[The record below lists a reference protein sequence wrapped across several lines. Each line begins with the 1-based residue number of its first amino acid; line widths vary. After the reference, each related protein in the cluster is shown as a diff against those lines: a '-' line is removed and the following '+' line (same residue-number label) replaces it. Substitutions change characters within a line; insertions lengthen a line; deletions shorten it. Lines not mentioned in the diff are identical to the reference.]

1 MSQAVTFLFECLK
14 QRGLSMTNN
23 EQLDIL
29 YKLKKEVEKSKNST
43 LIHTIN
49 QVIKKVYLNQ
59 YTASFVGHF
68 SAGKST
74 LINLL
79 LEQDILP
86 SSPVPTTS
94 NTAIV
99 SVADKQEIIA
109 NLENQQYTKL
119 KTYDE
124 VKKMNRLNVDVESVE
139 INFPSSKFKNGFTL
153 QDTPGVDSNVA
164 THQSTTEQFMYT
176 SNILFYTVD
185 YNHVQSALNFQFI
198 KRMNDVGI
206 PVIFI
211 INQIDKHNE
220 DEITFETFKQ
230 RVNKSIEDWDIKLT
244 DIFYVTK
251 FDHPEN
257 ELSRLSQYLVEKDNY
272 REPIENYVNRTVKFI
287 TEAQLG
293 YIQNE
298 LQYILEQLN
307 INEDEFEQA
316 YAKFQQNQAVSE
328 EARLLNNPDQLL
340 SFLKQK
346 RKDILDNAYIMTH
359 DMREDI
365 RHYLESM
372 SDDFKVGG
380 LLNKK
385 KKKQEE
391 QEARLQ
397 NVVSKLQDKVNQQ
410 IRQPLREDM
419 SFLTRFINS
428 SEVNHD
434 VLNQH
439 YEIDSSLFSNL
450 YQPQT
455 SISNTYVLTFSD
467 EVLKAIT
474 NFVEKQ
480 SNPLFNQ
487 AIDHTQAQGLT
498 EETNDDLQIYEHYIE
513 LQNLKESLTTKN
525 YQHYYIHMDD
535 SLDKLIGR
543 TEANYIVESN
553 DQVLEKEE
561 KASDENSNERNTKK
575 VNIQEALNIIE
586 PVPLFD
592 RTKNDI
598 KDTLERLEN
607 KLVKIGVFGTFSA
620 GKSSLINAL
629 LGGQYLVSS
638 PNPTTAATTELSYG
652 EDSQITLKTE
662 EQLLNELN
670 QLIEYHNVSFESLEA
685 FVQSDVQQL
694 KNKLEKNQLAF
705 VSAAHKHFSM
715 YKDMLDE
722 GVKHTISQEEIKKW
736 SAEDEFATFVKT
748 VHINLPLEWLKGKII
763 VDSLGLHSN
772 NQRHTNETEQILTSS
787 DLILYVSYFNHSFT
801 DNDKNFIEHMKEMNQ
816 LNENQAFKMVIN
828 AVDLAENSDD
838 LAAVKHY
845 VKDALTQVNLKSDI
859 FGVSSRQAL
868 RGNDEGINQ
877 LRHSIDQFV
886 EVDSNIILEQ
896 QMVKQLEQINIS
908 FEEMIH
914 DYKTNQSH
922 IEQRQQQLKK
932 YQNEQRLPN
941 QLLFTTEQHTNN
953 EVEDQIYHLNGRL
966 KLQLLDDVKSIY
978 NSQMTQNSDFNDEK
992 KVSSK
997 AFLDQIH
1004 QRLYLEQSLLVE
1016 RIKKYYN
1023 RQLSE
1028 QVAPTI
1034 QKLNQLHV
1042 FINTDFSIMPNFT
1055 EKAFLRVDLNDM
1067 INALPKQLTKRRILN
1082 PNTQRELQELISSNT
1097 LELLQNQISEFRQ
1110 ALIQYVAS
1118 MNKEAEEKLAQIE
1131 DAIQDQIDELLSF
1144 NLDNTLIEQLRIAN
1158 QKLNALLK

>member
-1 MSQAVTFLFECLK
+1 MSQAVTFFECLK

-385 KKKQEE
+385 
-391 QEARLQ
+391 
-397 NVVSKLQDKVNQQ
+397 
-410 IRQPLREDM
+410 
-419 SFLTRFINS
+419 
-428 SEVNHD
+428 
-434 VLNQH
+434 
-439 YEIDSSLFSNL
+439 
-450 YQPQT
+450 
-455 SISNTYVLTFSD
+455 
-467 EVLKAIT
+467 
-474 NFVEKQ
+474 
-480 SNPLFNQ
+480 
-487 AIDHTQAQGLT
+487 
-498 EETNDDLQIYEHYIE
+498 
-513 LQNLKESLTTKN
+513 
-525 YQHYYIHMDD
+525 
-535 SLDKLIGR
+535 
-543 TEANYIVESN
+543 
-553 DQVLEKEE
+553 EE
-561 KASDENSNERNTKK
+561 KAR
-575 VNIQEALNIIE
+575 
-586 PVPLFD
+586 
-592 RTKNDI
+592 
-598 KDTLERLEN
+598 
-607 KLVKIGVFGTFSA
+607 GTRSTF
-620 GKSSLINAL
+620 
-629 LGGQYLVSS
+629 
-638 PNPTTAATTELSYG
+638 TECCF
-652 EDSQITLKTE
+652 KT
-662 EQLLNELN
+662 
-670 QLIEYHNVSFESLEA
+670 
-685 FVQSDVQQL
+685 
-694 KNKLEKNQLAF
+694 
-705 VSAAHKHFSM
+705 
-715 YKDMLDE
+715 
-722 GVKHTISQEEIKKW
+722 
-736 SAEDEFATFVKT
+736 
-748 VHINLPLEWLKGKII
+748 
-763 VDSLGLHSN
+763 
-772 NQRHTNETEQILTSS
+772 
-787 DLILYVSYFNHSFT
+787 
-801 DNDKNFIEHMKEMNQ
+801 
-816 LNENQAFKMVIN
+816 
-828 AVDLAENSDD
+828 
-838 LAAVKHY
+838 
-845 VKDALTQVNLKSDI
+845 
-859 FGVSSRQAL
+859 SRQ
-868 RGNDEGINQ
+868 
-877 LRHSIDQFV
+877 S
-886 EVDSNIILEQ
+886 
-896 QMVKQLEQINIS
+896 
-908 FEEMIH
+908 
-914 DYKTNQSH
+914 
-922 IEQRQQQLKK
+922 
-932 YQNEQRLPN
+932 
-941 QLLFTTEQHTNN
+941 
-953 EVEDQIYHLNGRL
+953 
-966 KLQLLDDVKSIY
+966 
-978 NSQMTQNSDFNDEK
+978 
-992 KVSSK
+992 
-997 AFLDQIH
+997 
-1004 QRLYLEQSLLVE
+1004 
-1016 RIKKYYN
+1016 
-1023 RQLSE
+1023 
-1028 QVAPTI
+1028 
-1034 QKLNQLHV
+1034 
-1042 FINTDFSIMPNFT
+1042 
-1055 EKAFLRVDLNDM
+1055 
-1067 INALPKQLTKRRILN
+1067 
-1082 PNTQRELQELISSNT
+1082 
-1097 LELLQNQISEFRQ
+1097 
-1110 ALIQYVAS
+1110 
-1118 MNKEAEEKLAQIE
+1118 
-1131 DAIQDQIDELLSF
+1131 
-1144 NLDNTLIEQLRIAN
+1144 
-1158 QKLNALLK
+1158 

>member
-1 MSQAVTFLFECLK
+1 
-14 QRGLSMTNN
+14 MTNN

-428 SEVNHD
+428 SEVNRD

-439 YEIDSSLFSNL
+439 YEIDSSLISNL

-978 NSQMTQNSDFNDEK
+978 NSQMIQNSDFNDEK

>member
-1 MSQAVTFLFECLK
+1 
-14 QRGLSMTNN
+14 MTNN

-992 KVSSK
+992 KISSK

-1131 DAIQDQIDELLSF
+1131 DEIQDQIDELLSF
-1144 NLDNTLIEQLRIAN
+1144 NIDNTLIEQLRIAN

>member
-1 MSQAVTFLFECLK
+1 
-14 QRGLSMTNN
+14 MTNN

-877 LRHSIDQFV
+877 LRHRIDQFV

-992 KVSSK
+992 KISSK

-1131 DAIQDQIDELLSF
+1131 DEIQDQIDELLSF

>member
-1 MSQAVTFLFECLK
+1 
-14 QRGLSMTNN
+14 MTNN

-992 KVSSK
+992 KISSK

-1055 EKAFLRVDLNDM
+1055 KKAFLRVDLNDM

-1131 DAIQDQIDELLSF
+1131 DEIQDQIDELLSF